1 MFTAVSKNNLFL
13 RHADFVRIVILPD
26 TVGLYYM
33 SLLDRLTSY
42 LAGKNALTQELKVYI
57 AEFKAIDVHT
67 KASEAVFPW
76 EGKLV
81 DSFDRGYCEW
91 LLKQNSMMGR
101 SDRMGETISKCLA
114 DSY

>member
-1 MFTAVSKNNLFL
+1 
-13 RHADFVRIVILPD
+13 
-26 TVGLYYM
+26 M

-42 LAGKNALTQELKVYI
+42 LAGKNALTEELKVYI
-57 AEFKAIDVHT
+57 AEFKAIGVHT
-67 KASEAVFPW
+67 KLVKLISE
-76 EGKLV
+76 V

>member
-1 MFTAVSKNNLFL
+1 
-13 RHADFVRIVILPD
+13 
-26 TVGLYYM
+26 M

-42 LAGKNALTQELKVYI
+42 LAGENALTEELKVYI
-57 AEFKAIDVHT
+57 AEFKAIDMHT

-76 EGKLV
+76 GKYKGKLISEV
-81 DSFDRGYCEW
+81 SSFDCGYCEW